1 MKDWKRMKMTIKDF
15 YISNLRKQVNNA
27 KESLKGNFMKEN
39 HESGFKYVEFS
50 ATGETARRKWRVD
63 QHEKGQWK
71 ITATISATEKSII
84 TVAVVFLFNTASLPS
99 IWNTEQCIFSVNVSM
114 ESLGLHNSQGH
125 WVKPLSTAFFI
136 PSLSCTQQK
145 FPCSSKTLLTHEL

>member
-1 MKDWKRMKMTIKDF
+1 MKDWTRMKMTIKDF

-50 ATGETARRKWRVD
+50 ATGETAKRKWRVD
-63 QHEKGQWK
+63 QHEKEQWK

-84 TVAVVFLFNTASLPS
+84 TVVVFLFNTASLPS
-99 IWNTEQCIFSVNVSM
+99 IWNTEQCIFSVNISV
-114 ESLGLHNSQGH
+114 ESLGLHNLQGH
-125 WVKPLSTAFFI
+125 WVKPPSTAFFI
-136 PSLSCTQQK
+136 HSVSCTQQK
-145 FPCSSKTLLTHEL
+145 FPYSSKTLLTRKL